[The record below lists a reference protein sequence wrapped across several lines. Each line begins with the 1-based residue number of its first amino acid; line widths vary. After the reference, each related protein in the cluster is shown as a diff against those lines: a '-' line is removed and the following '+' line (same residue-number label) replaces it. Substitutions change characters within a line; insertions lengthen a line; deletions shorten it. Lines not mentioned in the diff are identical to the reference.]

1 MPDTFLK
8 LGWEGCWPVVHKAY
22 QLFRP
27 LNGWSL
33 KASPEAYHFFNGICN
48 SIYSVYLDI
57 LVNLRIAVCLFAF
70 FLLLLNQLGC
80 KLIGTQILNASVF
93 LF

>member
-1 MPDTFLK
+1 MLDTLLR
-8 LGWEGCWPVVHKAY
+8 LGWDGCWPVVHKAN

-33 KASPEAYHFFNGICN
+33 KASPEAYHFSNGICN

-57 LVNLRIAVCLFAF
+57 LVNLRIAVCLFT
-70 FLLLLNQLGC
+70 FLSNLA
-80 KLIGTQILNASVF
+80 KAHTVYDLIF
-93 LF
+93 LIS